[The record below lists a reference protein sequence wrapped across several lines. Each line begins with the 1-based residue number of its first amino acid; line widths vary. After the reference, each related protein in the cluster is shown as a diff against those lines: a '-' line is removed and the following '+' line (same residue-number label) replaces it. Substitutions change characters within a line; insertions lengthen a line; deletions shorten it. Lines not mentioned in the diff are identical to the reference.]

1 MDGREAASLRGG
13 VAWDGAVNAWQIAG
27 DVYRMGRRE
36 WLTAGGWQQMYDDG
50 VRTVID
56 LRTLRERQPRDTDP
70 DVPAELLQRFDVVQ
84 CPTEDPDAEEFGEL
98 FGPYLKDPAHY
109 GHYLRLFSAR
119 LAAVFKAIAAA
130 RGKVVVHCSAG
141 RDRSGIV
148 AVMLQRL
155 AGAGEAEIVRGYR
168 QGMRGINERH
178 RTHGVPHVHERYLDE
193 ASLEALLEAREA
205 SLLEFVRSLD
215 VPGFLMANGL
225 TASEIEAVRA
235 KLQPGAKLQPDT
247 KLRPAAKE
255 SRPDH

>member
-1 MDGREAASLRGG
+1 M
-13 VAWDGAVNAWQIAG
+13 NAWHIAG

-36 WLTAGGWQQMYDDG
+36 WLTPGGWQQMYDDG

-56 LRTLRERQPRDTDP
+56 LRSPHERQPRETDP
-70 DVPAELLQRFDVVQ
+70 DVPAELLQRFEVVH

-109 GHYLRLFSAR
+109 GHYLRLFSGR
-119 LAAVFKAIAAA
+119 LAAVFRTIAGA

-148 AVMLQRL
+148 AVMLQLL
-155 AGAGEAEIVRGYR
+155 AGAGEEEIVRGYR

-193 ASLEALLEAREA
+193 ASLEALLQTREA

-215 VPGFLMANGL
+215 VPGFLLANGL
-225 TASEIEAVRA
+225 TAAEIEAVRA
-235 KLQPGAKLQPDT
+235 KLAPESVANPGPGIAPD
-247 KLRPAAKE
+247 AKE
-255 SRPDH
+255 SPRTH

>member
-1 MDGREAASLRGG
+1 
-13 VAWDGAVNAWQIAG
+13 VNAWHIAG

-36 WLTAGGWQQMYDDG
+36 WLTPGGWEQMYDDG

-56 LRTLRERQPRDTDP
+56 LRSPRERQRRDTDP
-70 DVPAELLQRFDVVQ
+70 EVPAELLRRFDVVQ

-109 GHYLRLFSAR
+109 GHYLRLFSGR
-119 LAAVFKAIAAA
+119 LAAVFTTIAAA

-148 AVMLQRL
+148 AVMLQLL
-155 AGAGEAEIVRGYR
+155 AGAGEEEIVRGYR

-178 RTHGVPHVHERYLDE
+178 RTHGVPHVHERYLDD
-193 ASLEALLEAREA
+193 ASLDAVLETREA
-205 SLLEFVRSLD
+205 SLLEFVRGLD
-215 VPGFLMANGL
+215 VPGFLLANGL
-225 TASEIEAVRA
+225 TAADIEAVRT
-235 KLQPGAKLQPDT
+235 KLKPEPGVKPGAGVGS
-247 KLRPAAKE
+247 AAEE

>member
-1 MDGREAASLRGG
+1 MDGRAAASLRGG
-13 VAWDGAVNAWQIAG
+13 VPWDGAVNAWHIAG

-36 WLTAGGWQQMYDDG
+36 WLTPGGWQQMYDDG

-56 LRTLRERQPRDTDP
+56 LRSPRERQPRDTDP
-70 DVPAELLQRFDVVQ
+70 DVPAELLQRFEVVQ

-109 GHYLRLFSAR
+109 GHYLRLFSGR

-148 AVMLQRL
+148 AVMLQLL
-155 AGAGEAEIVRGYR
+155 AGAGEEEVVRGYR

-178 RTHGVPHVHERYLDE
+178 RTHGVPHVHERYLDD
-193 ASLEALLEAREA
+193 ASFEALLETREA

-215 VPGFLMANGL
+215 VPGFLLANGL
-225 TASEIEAVRA
+225 TAAEVEAVRA
-235 KLQPGAKLQPDT
+235 KLGPGPRLK
-247 KLRPAAKE
+247 PAAKE
-255 SRPDH
+255 SPPTH